1 MNIEQD
7 LAQLKE
13 DAKKYQEDLHEVLM
27 KIALL
32 GNPPTQKGSIM
43 LVDTK
48 TGKYEEFKSIEQA
61 SNKTGIF
68 TEDIEDSINT
78 GKVILGYV
86 FKQAPADTTRQEDQD
101 LVTYPTP
108 DNGVRYTSV
117 LMEYPN
123 GEQRTVSSIK
133 EASDIIGCPRQSLSY
148 LINKSS
154 NHIAEKNG
162 FKVVA
167 QVGTIDLP

>member
-1 MNIEQD
+1 MNLAKD

-13 DAKKYQEDLHEVLM
+13 DSKKYQDDLHEVLM
-27 KIALL
+27 KISLL
-32 GNPPTQKGSIM
+32 GNPPTQKGMIM

-78 GKVILGYV
+78 GKVILGHV
-86 FKQAPADTTRQEDQD
+86 FQTTVPYNTREEDSA
-101 LVTYPTP
+101 LVTYPSP

-117 LMEYPN
+117 LIEYPN
-123 GEQRTVSSIK
+123 GEQRTVASVK
-133 EASDIIGCPRQSLSY
+133 EASDIIGCSRQSLSY
-148 LINKSS
+148 LINKSN

-167 QVGTIDLP
+167 QMETITLP